1 MGIDEQRPDGAVRRG
16 VAARIG
22 IALLNL
28 VSPGLGLQRLSQPLW
43 LFYAVWL
50 IALDAGLLAIF
61 ALVRDISFRGIGL
74 VVSAYLVAV
83 LAAFLASMWQSWRRS
98 ALVAPSQPW
107 WSRWYGLLLSWA
119 CMAALANLA
128 VVGFHSF
135 YKSYYIP
142 AGSMMPTLRVND
154 RLLAD
159 MRPGAL
165 KRGDVVIVDAG
176 RSDYVKRIAAL
187 PGDRIAMKGGI
198 VFINGA
204 AIPQIQVGHET
215 LRGFGPAIEGRT
227 FTERLPGEAYNHLVI
242 DTGYSDGDDVAP
254 ILMGPNQYYLLGD
267 NRDLSAD
274 SRYPASM
281 MGLGVVD
288 RARIKGRVLFRYW
301 RPGVGL
307 VAADL

>member
-154 RLLAD
+154 RYPDAIPLSTMPPQVLK
-159 MRPGAL
+159 AL
-165 KRGDVVIVDAG
+165 PKLEEDLEYRFVGERLVLMDAHAHIIVD
-176 RSDYVKRIAAL
+176 
-187 PGDRIAMKGGI
+187 
-198 VFINGA
+198 
-204 AIPQIQVGHET
+204 
-215 LRGFGPAIEGRT
+215 
-227 FTERLPGEAYNHLVI
+227 FT
-242 DTGYSDGDDVAP
+242 DDV
-254 ILMGPNQYYLLGD
+254 L
-267 NRDLSAD
+267 R
-274 SRYPASM
+274 
-281 MGLGVVD
+281 
-288 RARIKGRVLFRYW
+288 
-301 RPGVGL
+301 
-307 VAADL
+307 